1 MSSITARGSI
11 LPALKFTALIV
22 SPPIESR
29 SFFLFCQLLRVKT
42 NGGDTRG
49 NQSGPK
55 SGTGHLEKSPGTDGS
70 TKYTT
75 NFSIQQRKTKEPPKR
90 KWV

>member
-1 MSSITARGSI
+1 LKAEFFSVLSII
-11 LPALKFTALIV
+11 
-22 SPPIESR
+22 
-29 SFFLFCQLLRVKT
+29 RVKT
-42 NGGDTRG
+42 NIGDTRG

-55 SGTGHLEKSPGTDGS
+55 SGTGHLEKSLGTDGS

-90 KWV
+90 DVLQEFRITKMFAADERRHAAIPLKL